1 MSDKNTYFYKYCL
14 YKKKYLK
21 LKEKLQNGGAVPL
34 PEKNRINFTIY
45 TTGISNWLNSRE
57 NENSNQNIARI
68 YNNLKGNIINQI
80 PLRYNISI
88 KHYDPLIGGHIDT
101 SNNNYKNRFDKL
113 CENLNY
119 IGNITNNEVMDNV
132 IVSNSEFLAKEFKL
146 SDISMNEPYLILDFA
161 HLFTYT
167 ANPNVVEYGRN
178 YFNPIQPVE
187 VDLNVIRT
195 GFLGDPISTAL
206 FGSNNLFKVNQDNTI
221 LTLTKKMRQDM
232 HFLQNPRYWQNP
244 NEPSDIFN
252 HLIRDGIGSEGALP
266 RIKSIKT
273 LIEDKIIEIFGF
285 SLDVASAKL
294 RFKFKDINFMISI
307 TNKLIKK
314 VWEGQMP
321 VNLDAYGRQQIQ
333 TILQEISV
341 QIFEENI
348 EYFSVP

>member
-1 MSDKNTYFYKYCL
+1 MSDKNTYYYKYCL

-21 LKEKLQNGGAVPL
+21 IKEKLQKGGVVPL

-45 TTGISNWLNSRE
+45 TTGISNWLNARE
-57 NENSNQNIARI
+57 SEDSNQNIARI

-80 PLRYNISI
+80 PLRYNITI
-88 KHYDPLIGGHIDT
+88 KHYDPLIGGYFDT
-101 SNNNYKNRFDKL
+101 SNNNKNRFDRI

-119 IGNITNNEVMDNV
+119 IRNITNNEVMDNV

-161 HLFTYT
+161 HIFTYT

-195 GFLGDPISTAL
+195 GFLGDPIPTAL
-206 FGSNNLFKVNQDNTI
+206 FGSNNLFEVNEDNTI

-252 HLIRDGIGSEGALP
+252 HLIRDGIGSEGDLP
-266 RIKSIKT
+266 RINSIKI
-273 LIEDKIIEIFGF
+273 LIENKIRELFGI
-285 SLDVASAKL
+285 SLDAASAKVTNKL
-294 RFKFKDINFMISI
+294 NDNNFMISI
-307 TNKLIKK
+307 TNKLIRK

-321 VNLDAYGRQQIQ
+321 VNLDADGRQQIQ
-333 TILQEISV
+333 IILEEISG
-341 QIFEENI
+341 QIIEENI
-348 EYFSVP
+348 DYFSVA